1 MDWTFILWQGASMF
15 GWFRNNKKQSIED
28 RLALLEANL
37 EAEKAA
43 KTEATEQLEAANEE
57 LNILREKQQQ
67 YEDKR
72 NSPEPW
78 IEVIGE
84 SIDPIRGIEIRLD
97 WNDAFIQYLK
107 ENGITGKD
115 EDTAVQKY
123 VAFLYQDLIEKFEQR
138 IIDNSD
144 KQTVSDYL

>member
-1 MDWTFILWQGASMF
+1 MF
-15 GWFRNNKKQSIED
+15 GWLNRKKKISIED
-28 RLALLEANL
+28 RLAALEENLAAEKQAKEVIETQLQEAN
-37 EAEKAA
+37 
-43 KTEATEQLEAANEE
+43 NE
-57 LNILREKQQQ
+57 LLVLREQHQQ

-72 NSPEPW
+72 NSTEPW

-84 SIDPIRGIEIRLD
+84 SIDPVRGIEIKLD

-123 VAFLYQDLIEKFEQR
+123 ITFLYQDLVEKLEQKS
-138 IIDNSD
+138 IDNSD